1 VDRGRRGAVA
11 ACLGFENDQVRPHVR
26 VPEAITHR
34 ITAPRLTGVSPKGSL
49 TWDGLGMGGCENSQ
63 MQTLMVASAGGHLE
77 ELHMLR
83 PRLVGISD
91 QVTWVTAD
99 TVQSRTLLGDEDRI
113 FIPKAMPHDVRAT
126 ITTTRKA
133 LSVLKKGKW
142 DQVISTGSL
151 PAVPFMTIAR
161 ARGMSCHFIESAA
174 RVNGPSLSAR
184 ILARIPGVHRY
195 GQYKWD
201 RHNWSYQGSVF
212 DGFAP
217 STRPDGKVRRIVVT
231 VGVNGYGFG
240 RLIDAVLRVAPDG
253 AEILWQTGS
262 TDVTP
267 FDIAAVSTLSSKDL
281 FRAMRRADVVIAH
294 AGVGSAIM
302 AMRAGK
308 CPVLVPRERAERE
321 HVDDHQ
327 KEIAARLARSGLALT
342 CDPTALDGDI
352 LAAAATRRVVANEHT
367 SPFVLSVN

>member
-1 VDRGRRGAVA
+1 MTG
-11 ACLGFENDQVRPHVR
+11 
-26 VPEAITHR
+26 
-34 ITAPRLTGVSPKGSL
+34 PRLSGVSRKRSL
-49 TWDGLGMGGCENSQ
+49 TWDGLGMGGCENSFV
-63 MQTLMVASAGGHLE
+63 QTLMVAGAGGHLE

-142 DQVISTGSL
+142 DQVVSTGSL

-174 RVNGPSLSAR
+174 RVSGPSLSAR
-184 ILARIPGVHRY
+184 ILERVPGVHRY
-195 GQYKWD
+195 GQYKWG
-201 RHNWSYQGSVF
+201 RQNWSYQGSVF

-217 STRPDGKVRRIVVT
+217 STLPDGKVRRIVVT

-302 AMRAGK
+302 AMQAGK
-308 CPVLVPRERAERE
+308 CPVLVPRERAQRE

-342 CDPTALDGDI
+342 CDPTSLDGDI
-352 LAAAATRRVVANEHT
+352 LAAAAARRVVANEHA